1 MDVKLRHAVAAIVLL
16 FPAIAAGM
24 AAWSQQ
30 PDATSAPTELRRIRP
45 LPEPMT
51 GLEVVTLAPA
61 PTVIELEP
69 MMVRGQIRRPT
80 RKTIDIMARRRW
92 HDIEEGI
99 KVCQ

>member
-1 MDVKLRHAVAAIVLL
+1 MDVKLRHAVAVIVMF
-16 FPAIAAGM
+16 FPAIALGM

-30 PDATSAPTELRRIRP
+30 PEATDAPAELRRMRP

-51 GLEVVTLAPA
+51 GLEVVTLAPV
-61 PTVIELEP
+61 PNVIELEP

-80 RKTIDIMARRRW
+80 RKAIDIMTRCRW
-92 HDIEEGI
+92 HDIDEGI